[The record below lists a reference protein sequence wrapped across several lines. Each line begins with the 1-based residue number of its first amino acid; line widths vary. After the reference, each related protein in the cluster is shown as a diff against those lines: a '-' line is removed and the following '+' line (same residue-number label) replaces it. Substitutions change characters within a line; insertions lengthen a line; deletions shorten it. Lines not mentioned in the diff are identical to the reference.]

1 MIDRRVSEKI
11 LDTINEISD
20 GKYMY
25 VQNLETNTVRWSKAA
40 QEYFGLED
48 EYMVGQA
55 EHWFARIHPRDLEKY
70 RKELG
75 EVLSLKK
82 ESFFLLYHIKNAKG
96 NYVLCRGKGKI
107 IRDDNGKA
115 IFYAGSISVCTGELI
130 YDSLSGLQNA
140 NGFTKTIN
148 KYNDEGTPYLTM
160 VAEFDNFQEVN
171 SLYGYN
177 FGSKVIFELSKK
189 FHDLMDEVGHVF
201 RVEGTRFFFVIKC
214 IDLEKM
220 KALFEKVK
228 DMCKHFSLDGNDLN
242 LEIVGGTIYSK
253 KWGND
258 PQDIMSCLI
267 SIVEKAKSEKIY
279 DMLIFDDKRHEE
291 LHQSMELLAAIKA
304 SIVNGCKGFYLCY
317 QPFVSTITGKIIGA
331 EALIRFR
338 NETFGEVPPFRF
350 ISQIEAHP
358 FFHDLG
364 LWILRQAISDA
375 KIVMEKQPNF
385 FINVNMSYSQ
395 LEKPEFKEEVV
406 KILDELDFPKNHL
419 QLELTERCR
428 NLDMNYLK
436 EQLDYLKSHGIKIA
450 LDDFG
455 TGTSTI
461 DMLCELPIDCVKI
474 DQSFILNIL
483 KKNNNQV
490 IVDTTLQ
497 CTRRLGLDVCLEGVE
512 NQEIKDFVGQYS
524 ANYHQG
530 YYYSRPVE
538 FDKFMEFIHQTW
550 SVDRINILYKNDKG
564 MFDINNI
571 LSIFPGAFFIYRND
585 PEEKII
591 CANEELL
598 RMFECEDEQEF
609 KLLTNNSFKGIV
621 HPDDYKRVVET
632 IERQI
637 QNSENNSFDSVTYR
651 IVTKTGKI
659 FGVHDYGHL
668 VKNEYNEEVYYVFLA
683 KDIEE

>member
-1 MIDRRVSEKI
+1 MDYQRVSEKI

-25 VQNLETNTVRWSKAA
+25 VQDLKKNTVRWSKAA
-40 QEYFGLED
+40 QEYFGLESV
-48 EYMVGQA
+48 YMTDRA
-55 EHWFARIHPRDLEKY
+55 EHWFERIHPRDLEKY
-70 RKELG
+70 RKELSD
-75 EVLSLKK
+75 VIDLKK
-82 ESFFLLYHIKNAKG
+82 DSFFLLYHIRNAKG

-107 IRDDNGKA
+107 IRNDEGEA

-148 KYNDEGTPYLTM
+148 KYNDDRTPYLTM
-160 VAEFDNFQEVN
+160 VVELDNFQEVN

-189 FHDLMDEVGHVF
+189 FHDIMDGIGHVF
-201 RVEGTRFFFVIKC
+201 RVEGTRFFFVIKSD
-214 IDLEKM
+214 DLEQMRELYQQIKS
-220 KALFEKVK
+220 V
-228 DMCKHFSLDGNDLN
+228 CKRFVLDGNDLN
-242 LEIVGGTIYSK
+242 LEIVGGTICSK
-253 KWGND
+253 KWSND

-267 SIVEKAKSEKIY
+267 SIVERAKFEKIY
-279 DMLIFDDKRHEE
+279 DMLVYDDARHEE

-317 QPFVSTITGKIIGA
+317 QPFVSTVTGKIIGA
-331 EALIRFR
+331 EALIRFK
-338 NETFGEVPPFRF
+338 NDTFGAVPPFRF

-358 FFHDLG
+358 LFHELG
-364 LWILRQAISDA
+364 LWILRQAVSDA
-375 KIVMEKQPNF
+375 KKVMEKQPNF

-395 LEKPEFKEEVV
+395 LERPEFKEEVV
-406 KILDELDFPKNHL
+406 KILEEMDFPKNRL

-428 NLDMNYLK
+428 NLDMGYLK
-436 EQLDYLKSHGIKIA
+436 EQLEFLKEHGIKIA

-455 TGTSTI
+455 TGTSAI
-461 DMLCELPIDCVKI
+461 NMLCELPIDCVKI

-483 KKNNNQV
+483 NKNNNQV

-497 CTRRLGLDVCLEGVE
+497 CSRRLGLDVCLEGVE

-538 FDKFMEFIHQTW
+538 FDQFMEFIHQTW
-550 SVDRINILYKNDKG
+550 TVDRINFLYKNDKG

-598 RMFECEDEQEF
+598 RMFECDDETEF
-609 KLLTNNSFKGIV
+609 KRLTNNTFRGIV
-621 HPDDYKRVVET
+621 HPGDYKRVTET
-632 IERQI
+632 IKRQI
-637 QNSENNSFDSVTYR
+637 ANSENNSFDSVTYR

-659 FGVHDYGHL
+659 RKVHDYGHL
-668 VKNEYNEEVYYVFLA
+668 VKNEHNEEVFYVFLA
-683 KDIEE
+683 KEIE

>member
-1 MIDRRVSEKI
+1 MDYQRVSEKI

-25 VQNLETNTVRWSKAA
+25 VQDLKKNTVRWSKAA
-40 QEYFGLED
+40 QEYFGLESV
-48 EYMVGQA
+48 YMTDRA
-55 EHWFARIHPRDLEKY
+55 EHWFERIHPRDLEKY
-70 RKELG
+70 RKELSD
-75 EVLSLKK
+75 VIDLKK
-82 ESFFLLYHIKNAKG
+82 DSFFLLYHIRNAKG

-107 IRDDNGKA
+107 IRNDEGEA

-148 KYNDEGTPYLTM
+148 KYNDDRTPYLTM
-160 VAEFDNFQEVN
+160 VVELDNFQEVN

-189 FHDLMDEVGHVF
+189 FHDIMDGIGHVF
-201 RVEGTRFFFVIKC
+201 RGEGTRFFFVIKSD
-214 IDLEKM
+214 DLEQMRELYQQIKS
-220 KALFEKVK
+220 V
-228 DMCKHFSLDGNDLN
+228 CKRFVLDGNDLN
-242 LEIVGGTIYSK
+242 LEIVGGTICSK
-253 KWGND
+253 KWSND

-267 SIVEKAKSEKIY
+267 SIVERAKFEKIY
-279 DMLIFDDKRHEE
+279 DMLVYDDARHEE

-317 QPFVSTITGKIIGA
+317 QPFVSTVTGKIIGA
-331 EALIRFR
+331 EALIRFK
-338 NETFGEVPPFRF
+338 NDTFGAVPPFRF

-358 FFHDLG
+358 LFHELG
-364 LWILRQAISDA
+364 LWILRQAVSDA
-375 KIVMEKQPNF
+375 KKVMEKQPNF

-395 LEKPEFKEEVV
+395 LERPEFKEEVV
-406 KILDELDFPKNHL
+406 KILEEMDFPKNRL

-428 NLDMNYLK
+428 NLDMGYLK
-436 EQLDYLKSHGIKIA
+436 EQLEFLKEHGIKIA

-455 TGTSTI
+455 TGTSAI
-461 DMLCELPIDCVKI
+461 NMLCELPIDCVKI

-483 KKNNNQV
+483 NKNNNQV

-497 CTRRLGLDVCLEGVE
+497 CSRRLGLDVCLEGVE

-538 FDKFMEFIHQTW
+538 FDQFMEFIHQTW
-550 SVDRINILYKNDKG
+550 TVDRINFLYKNDKG

-598 RMFECEDEQEF
+598 RMFECDDETEF
-609 KLLTNNSFKGIV
+609 KRLTNNTFRGIV
-621 HPDDYKRVVET
+621 HPGDYKRVTET
-632 IERQI
+632 IKRQI
-637 QNSENNSFDSVTYR
+637 ANSENNSFDSVTYR

-659 FGVHDYGHL
+659 RKVYDYGHL
-668 VKNEYNEEVYYVFLA
+668 VKNEHNEEVFYVFLA
-683 KDIEE
+683 KEIE